1 MKRLILIA
9 VFVLTTG
16 TLAAQNYIIVN
27 SEKVFKS
34 IDAYNTALS
43 TLDKLAEQYQDMV
56 DAKFAEVETLYNNY
70 MNQKASLTAAT
81 RQTRENDILA
91 KEKAAQEYQETLF
104 GNDGTLMSRS
114 RNRFFP
120 RSKPMPNRW
129 VPTWCSIRPTTR
141 RCSTRTPVWI
151 VRSRLST
158 SSKNRI
164 IKTLT
169 DNL

>member
-91 KEKAAQEYQETLF
+91 KEKAAQEYQKTLF
-104 GNDGTLMSRS
+104 GNDGTLMKKRIEMIEPIQKQVFSAIEAYAKQVGADVVLDS
-114 RNRFFP
+114 AN
-120 RSKPMPNRW
+120 N
-129 VPTWCSIRPTTR
+129 PTLLYSNP
-141 RCSTRTPVWI
+141 SVDRTQQVI
-151 VRSRLST
+151 DVL
-158 SSKNRI
+158 K
-164 IKTLT
+164 K
-169 DNL
+169 

>member
-104 GNDGTLMSRS
+104 GNDGTLMKKRKS
-114 RNRFFP
+114 FLY
-120 RSKPMPNRW
+120 
-129 VPTWCSIRPTTR
+129 
-141 RCSTRTPVWI
+141 
-151 VRSRLST
+151 LS
-158 SSKNRI
+158 
-164 IKTLT
+164 
-169 DNL
+169 DPA

>member
-9 VFVLTTG
+9 AFVLSAG

-27 SEKVFKS
+27 SVKVFKS

-43 TLDKLAEQYQDMV
+43 TLDKLAEQYQDLV

-81 RQTRENDILA
+81 RQARENDILA

-104 GNDGTLMSRS
+104 GNDGTLMKKRIEMIEPIQKQVFSAIEAYAKQVGADVVLDS
-114 RNRFFP
+114 AN
-120 RSKPMPNRW
+120 N
-129 VPTWCSIRPTTR
+129 PTLLYSNP
-141 RCSTRTPVWI
+141 SVDRTQQVI
-151 VRSRLST
+151 DVL
-158 SSKNRI
+158 K
-164 IKTLT
+164 K
-169 DNL
+169 

>member
-9 VFVLTTG
+9 AFVLSAG

-43 TLDKLAEQYQDMV
+43 TLDKLAEQYQDLV

-81 RQTRENDILA
+81 RQARENDILA

-104 GNDGTLMSRS
+104 GNDGTLMKKRIEMIEPIQKQVFSAIEAYAKQMGADVVLDS
-114 RNRFFP
+114 AN
-120 RSKPMPNRW
+120 N
-129 VPTWCSIRPTTR
+129 PTLLYSNP
-141 RCSTRTPVWI
+141 SVDRTQQVI
-151 VRSRLST
+151 DVL
-158 SSKNRI
+158 K
-164 IKTLT
+164 K
-169 DNL
+169 

>member
-9 VFVLTTG
+9 AFVLSAG

-43 TLDKLAEQYQDMV
+43 TLDKQAEQYQDMV

-104 GNDGTLMSRS
+104 GNDGTLMKKRVEMIEPIQKKVFSAIEAYAKQVGADVVLDS
-114 RNRFFP
+114 AN
-120 RSKPMPNRW
+120 N
-129 VPTWCSIRPTTR
+129 PTLLYSNP
-141 RCSTRTPVWI
+141 SVDRTQQVI
-151 VRSRLST
+151 DVL
-158 SSKNRI
+158 K
-164 IKTLT
+164 K
-169 DNL
+169 

>member
-9 VFVLTTG
+9 AFVLSAG
-16 TLAAQNYIIVN
+16 TLAAQNYIILN

-104 GNDGTLMSRS
+104 GNDGTLMKKRVEMIEPIQKKVFSAIEAYAKQVGADVVLDS
-114 RNRFFP
+114 AN
-120 RSKPMPNRW
+120 N
-129 VPTWCSIRPTTR
+129 PTLLYSNP
-141 RCSTRTPVWI
+141 SVDRTQQVI
-151 VRSRLST
+151 DVL
-158 SSKNRI
+158 K
-164 IKTLT
+164 K
-169 DNL
+169 